1 MSFWNYIVLGLCLA
15 MLVFLCWKEVRRMD
29 RHWMAGRVMATVVAV
44 GALCCI
50 VLPLYYQREVF
61 EQGKER
67 VLLTEGYREDSVSAF
82 LRVHPGVTVD
92 TVGGG
97 SVQGT
102 EAGSGRWQVFGYG
115 LTKEEWEGLRPVSLV
130 LHEPGGNTGILGA
143 DWTRELSKGE
153 PLVVEGRWAGKKIK
167 LFLTGLG
174 KVLDSADVVDEFRLS
189 VAPAQ
194 AGKAVYSLVA
204 VAGADTL
211 EREELPVEVR
221 ADKAIKILVLASSPD
236 FENTF
241 LINWLSKKGDEVAS
255 RTAVS
260 RGKYHLSFVNME
272 ERPLEPLSA
281 AVLGAFDLVV
291 ADASALPAAGT
302 AGSVAL
308 RRQVEDNG
316 LGLIIKVDSAGA
328 GGWGQAMIVR
338 AKDSSQRLFIVDR
351 PGIRALVRDTPGRMV
366 VGCVRDGAGKVI
378 FSTSNTSYSEW
389 MEGRQGEYAAYWG
402 GLLRQVARE
411 GEKEEQWDW
420 QPALAGVGMPMVG
433 EVETEAALPQGV
445 VGATAV
451 YLAQDVALPFRWRGR
466 YWPVAAGWMEAHTP
480 GGDTSWRYIWPMG
493 AWAAADRER
502 RWAATQEYQRKLGP
516 EEAETTM
523 VREKAA
529 LPKGWL
535 YVLFVLAMLFLWVE
549 RKMSGMNG

>member
-29 RHWMAGRVMATVVAV
+29 RHWLAARVIATIVAV
-44 GALCCI
+44 AALGCI
-50 VLPLYYQREVF
+50 ALPLYYQREVF
-61 EQGKER
+61 EQGRER
-67 VLLTEGYREDSVSAF
+67 VLLTGGYREDSVGAF
-82 LRVHPGVTVD
+82 LRAHPGIPVD

-97 SVQGT
+97 
-102 EAGSGRWQVFGYG
+102 ARGRWQVFGYG
-115 LTKEEWEGLRPVSLV
+115 LTKEEWEGLRPASLV
-130 LHEPGGNTGILGA
+130 LHGPGGNTGILGA

-153 PLVVEGRWAGKKIK
+153 RLTVQGRWAGKKVK
-167 LFLTGLG
+167 LLLTGLG

-189 VAPAQ
+189 VTPAQ

-211 EREELPVEVR
+211 EQEELPVEVG
-221 ADKAIKILVLASSPD
+221 ADKVIKILVLASSPD

-241 LINWLSKKGDEVAS
+241 LINWLSKNGDEVAS

-291 ADASALPAAGT
+291 ADGSALPAAGT
-302 AGSVAL
+302 AAAVAL

-316 LGLIIKVDSAGA
+316 LGLLIKADSA
-328 GGWGQAMIVR
+328 GGWGVGMGWWGQPMRV
-338 AKDSSQRLFIVDR
+338 
-351 PGIRALVRDTPGRMV
+351 LVRDSLGRMV
-366 VGCVRDGAGKVI
+366 VGCVRAGEGKVI
-378 FSTSNTSYSEW
+378 FSKSNTSYSLW
-389 MEGRQGEYAAYWG
+389 MEGRQAEYAAYWG

-411 GEKEEQWDW
+411 GEKEEKWDW

-433 EVETEAALPQGV
+433 EVETEAALPQGI
-445 VGATAV
+445 VGAAAV
-451 YLAQDVALPFRWRGR
+451 YLAQDVALPFRWRGK

-480 GGDTSWRYIWPMG
+480 GGDTSWRYVWPVG

-516 EEAETTM
+516 AETQNTM